1 MKKNFSVVLALAL
14 SASIFFAGCSTQVGK
29 TTGSES
35 GEGTKKETEAMKEDA
50 KASSGAAEEKESK
63 ASALSSGE
71 IEHHPLELTAEE
83 EEAWKKEPAYGKTI
97 RIGYNGGL

>member
-35 GEGTKKETEAMKEDA
+35 GEGTKKETEAMNLD
-50 KASSGAAEEKESK
+50 SRN
-63 ASALSSGE
+63 
-71 IEHHPLELTAEE
+71 T
-83 EEAWKKEPAYGKTI
+83 
-97 RIGYNGGL
+97 